1 MKPFFAAIK
10 TPIVSLIF
18 GIPGIFLFDGA
29 VAQEP
34 GKTAQE
40 SVTISQGS
48 TKTAPDPM
56 QPRFERS
63 ASYRWLH
70 KTVLESRTLDDME
83 DLAKWK
89 SFTQGADAIV
99 DARKTNRAATVSNVA
114 DISLTMDRVHS
125 GARSL
130 LLLTPVALEGPAP
143 VNGRGWG
150 RSGIRRHFDGED
162 WTHFNRISLWIYPD
176 LPGFYTTALDFRLYN
191 EGAKKLP
198 GLFGQ
203 EGETSIILRNH
214 EWNHVVWEIGNVARD
229 KVTGFE
235 ASYGLSGNAPG
246 EADSIKF
253 YFDRLDLEQ
262 VGPDKI
268 EGWGVWPGRISY
280 SQAGYQTGA
289 AKSAIGNGL
298 DATTFRLIDQHT
310 GEVVLSKGIRKDHT
324 NLGDFQ
330 VMDFSEVR
338 TPGEYVL
345 EAGGVTTP
353 PFPIGPDIWEES
365 IWKALNFFYAEHCG
379 AAIPGVH
386 GICHRDWS
394 CVHDGKR
401 IMINGGWHDAG
412 DLSQSLGS
420 TGEIVYGMFSLAERL
435 KTRNENPELQ
445 ERVLEEARWGLDWI
459 LKTSF
464 GDGYRDVGS
473 INSRR
478 TNDILGDFDD
488 VTSTAVNNPQANFV
502 ASAAEAIAARV
513 LRESDPRLAARC
525 LKMAEADWQFAMEG
539 MASAAPN
546 SSKPTPPNPLGQ
558 IPPNPSN
565 PAPPNS
571 PEHAAPNPPG
581 QTPPNPPKQIWTG
594 TFDSDNIDYEAA
606 SEGILASVDLWK
618 VTGDNKYEEKAVS
631 MSKLILASQQRKRTD
646 WDIPMTGFFYA
657 DTARTRLL
665 HFVHRGRQQAHILAL
680 TELCQAFPDH
690 PDWMKWYSA
699 VTLYSDYVKTVAKY
713 TEPYNVL
720 PASIYNDSE
729 YLKTPESR
737 RESFRQQVLN
747 GIPLGKGNYLRLFPV
762 WMDYRGHFGTILPE
776 AQALANAAYLRGD
789 LAATQLATHQLEW
802 VIGRNPFAESA
813 MYGEGYDFTPLYSPS
828 SGDIV
833 GALPVGIQTLEAKDI
848 PYWPIQSTWTYK
860 EVWGHPTGRWIWL
873 MRNLSGPSLVQ
884 GQAAAT
890 VVFKENTTGQE
901 IMAEPDPTTMH
912 FRVMLPEGQ
921 YTIRSKDDAAIPS
934 TADAII
940 RPKDDAPKVDT
951 LHRTFLPG
959 ATYYIDLRPGK
970 TMDFE
975 ISSSPSKKEGLT
987 IKVIARG
994 TGTHHFNIRVD
1005 NLVLAGRSGS
1015 PDIAGRSGPSNPR
1028 GAARRTPTPR
1038 KELTLQPGHPS
1049 TVEWQASILSRD
1061 TPWVIVVIPDDDLSQ
1076 RQELTGA
1083 AWER

>member
-1 MKPFFAAIK
+1 MKPFFAASKVQILAL
-10 TPIVSLIF
+10 VF
-18 GIPGIFLFDGA
+18 GIFLFDGA
-29 VAQEP
+29 VAQESEKITP
-34 GKTAQE
+34 A
-40 SVTISQGS
+40 SATI
-48 TKTAPDPM
+48 APAPM
-56 QPRFERS
+56 QPPFGHS
-63 ASYRWLH
+63 AAYRWLQ
-70 KTVLESRTLDDME
+70 KQVPESRTLDDME
-83 DLAKWK
+83 DLANWM

-99 DARKTNRAATVSNVA
+99 DARKTNRPAAVSNVA
-114 DISLTMDRVHS
+114 AISLSTDRIHN
-125 GARSL
+125 GASSL
-130 LLLTPVALEGPAP
+130 LLRTPTKLEGPAP
-143 VNGRGWG
+143 ANGRGWG
-150 RSGIRRHFDGED
+150 RSGIRRAFNGED

-176 LPGFYTTALDFRLYN
+176 LPGFYTTALDFRIYN
-191 EGAKKLP
+191 DGAKKLP

-203 EGETSIILRNH
+203 EGETSIVLRNH
-214 EWNHVVWEIGNVARD
+214 EWNHVLWEISNVSRD

-253 YFDRLDLEQ
+253 YFDRLDLER
-262 VGPDKI
+262 VEPDKI
-268 EGWGVWPGRISY
+268 EGWDVWPDRIAY
-280 SQAGYQTGA
+280 SQAGYQAGA
-289 AKSAIGNGL
+289 AKSAIGNDL
-298 DATTFRLIDQHT
+298 HDTTFRLIDQHS
-310 GEVVLSKGIRKDHT
+310 GQVIISKPIREVNSH
-324 NLGDFQ
+324 LGSFQ

-338 TPGEYVL
+338 TAGEYVL
-345 EAGGVTTP
+345 EAGGATTQ
-353 PFPIGPDIWEES
+353 PFPIGPDIWEGS
-365 IWKALNFFYAEHCG
+365 IRKALNFFYAERCG

-394 CVHDGKR
+394 CVYNGKR

-435 KTRNENPELQ
+435 KARNENPELQ

-488 VTSTAVNNPQANFV
+488 VTATASNNPQANFV

-513 LRESDPRLAARC
+513 LKENDPRLAAQC
-525 LKMAEADWQFAMEG
+525 LKMAEADWQFAVTALDSTLPDPLRQM
-539 MASAAPN
+539 
-546 SSKPTPPNPLGQ
+546 PPNASNPM
-558 IPPNPSN
+558 PPN
-565 PAPPNS
+565 APKQMLPD
-571 PEHAAPNPPG
+571 
-581 QTPPNPPKQIWTG
+581 TPTKMLPKQIWTG
-594 TFDSDNIDYEAA
+594 TFDSDNIDFEIA

-618 VTGDNKYEEKAVS
+618 VTGDPKYEEKAAT
-631 MSKLILASQQRKRTD
+631 MSRLILAAQQRKRTD

-699 VTLYSDYVKTVAKY
+699 VTLYSDYVKTVARY

-737 RESFRQQVLN
+737 RESFRQQVLR

-789 LAATQLATHQLEW
+789 LAAAQLATHQLEW
-802 VIGRNPFAESA
+802 VIGRNPFAEST
-813 MYGEGYDFTPLYSPS
+813 MYGEGYDFSPLYSPS

-833 GALPVGIQTLEAKDI
+833 GALPVGIQTREDKDV

-873 MRNLSGPSLVQ
+873 MRNLYGPSLVE
-884 GQAAAT
+884 GQAAAA
-890 VVFKENTTGQE
+890 VLFKERTTGQE
-901 IMAEPDPTTMH
+901 ILAEPDPATMR
-912 FRVMLPEGQ
+912 FRIMLPEGQ
-921 YTIRSKDDAAIPS
+921 YTIRPTDKAATQSTANATIQSKDE
-934 TADAII
+934 
-940 RPKDDAPKVDT
+940 APQNAT

-959 ATYYIDLRPGK
+959 ATYYLDLRPGK
-970 TMDFE
+970 TMDFD
-975 ISSSPSKKEGLT
+975 ISSSVSKKGVLT
-987 IKVIARG
+987 IKATARG
-994 TGTHHFNIRVD
+994 TGAHHFNIRVD
-1005 NLVLAGRSGS
+1005 NLV
-1015 PDIAGRSGPSNPR
+1015 IAGLSAPA
-1028 GAARRTPTPR
+1028 GAQALGST
-1038 KELTLQPGHPS
+1038 KGLTLQPGRTG
-1049 TVEWQASILSRD
+1049 TVEWQATILSRD
-1061 TPWVIVVIPDDDLSQ
+1061 TPWVIVVIPDDDLSR

-1083 AWER
+1083 AWEK